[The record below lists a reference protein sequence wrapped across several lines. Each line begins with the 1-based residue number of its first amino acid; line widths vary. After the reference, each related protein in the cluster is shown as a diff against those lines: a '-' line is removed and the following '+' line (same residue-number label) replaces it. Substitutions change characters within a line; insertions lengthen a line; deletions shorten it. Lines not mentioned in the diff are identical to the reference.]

1 MESCVAT
8 NSCFRASVTDL
19 RGDSQFDGCFFD
31 DIGGF
36 GTQLGCGKRMTS
48 MEGLLINECAGD
60 Q

>member
-1 MESCVAT
+1 MGSCVAT

-19 RGDSQFDGCFFD
+19 RGDSQCGGCFFH

-36 GTQLGCGKRMTS
+36 GTQLGWGKRMTS
-48 MEGLLINECAGD
+48 MEGLLINECARG